1 MRVLEIKGSI
11 RKETGKKDTKKLR
24 KEGSVPCVLYGG
36 ESNVNFVAPENNFR
50 ELVYTH
56 HVHLIN
62 LDLDGNKFNAIIRD
76 IQFHPVTDLIQHID
90 FIQVFDDV
98 PTAVEI
104 PIELTGSSIGLKNGG
119 KLRQRRRSLK
129 VKGLIKNMPDT
140 LEIDM
145 TDIDIGQYIKI
156 SDLSY
161 NNLEILTPGRVMV
174 AGVVSSRVAARSFI
188 EAEEEAAAAAAAK
201 AEAEGV
207 VEGEEEKEAK
217 EGKEDKEGKEAKE
230 DKETKEG
237 KEQKAA
243 ESEHHGE
250 KGHGGDSRHSEGGQ
264 KKEH

>member
-1 MRVLEIKGSI
+1 MRVLEIKGTI
-11 RKETGKKDTKKLR
+11 RKETGKKDTKILR
-24 KEGSVPCVLYGG
+24 REGKVPCVLYGG
-36 ESNVNFVAPENNFR
+36 ENNVHFMVPENNFR

-76 IQFHPVTDLIQHID
+76 IQFHPVTDQIQHID

-98 PTAVEI
+98 PTTVEI

-161 NNLEILTPGRVMV
+161 DNLEILAPGRVMV

-207 VEGEEEKEAK
+207 VEGKEEKE
-217 EGKEDKEGKEAKE
+217 EKEDKEEKEEKE
-230 DKETKEG
+230 VKEG

-243 ESEHHGE
+243 ESEHHSE
-250 KGHGGDSRHSEGGQ
+250 KGHGGDASHSEGVP
-264 KKEH
+264 KK